1 MYTYI
6 LCSYMCTHI
15 HIAYMYVH
23 IYIYVSMYRIKFYN
37 LILNLTICLGQHFM
51 SVDSIMYYNTSNH
64 FPV

>member
-1 MYTYI
+1 
-6 LCSYMCTHI
+6 
-15 HIAYMYVH
+15 
-23 IYIYVSMYRIKFYN
+23 MYRIKFYN